1 MKKIALALA
10 ASIALAACD
19 KGQPQQQYV
28 QQPAPQVQQYQQPYQ
43 QPPVQQYAAPQ
54 QGISTGTAVLGAA
67 AIGAGA
73 YYLGKNSAPKTE
85 TKTVVVQQPA
95 PTQYN
100 YSPAAQAPAPQPK
113 PAVTSSAPTTF
124 KPVAASKAVTVT
136 PPKTSISFR
145 KR

>member
-1 MKKIALALA
+1 MKKILVALALA
-10 ASIALAACD
+10 VSVAAC
-19 KGQPQQQYV
+19 GEHAPQQQYV
-28 QQPAPQVQQYQQPYQ
+28 QQPAPQVQQYQ

-73 YYLGKNSAPKTE
+73 YYLGKNSAPTKTE

-100 YSPAAQAPAPQPK
+100 YRPGQATPQAKAFTSTPAPK
-113 PAVTSSAPTTF
+113 VTSSASTF

-136 PPKTSISFR
+136 PPR
-145 KR
+145 RR